1 MDLKTNSLLQEA
13 TQNIKRNNLV
23 EAKVLLLKILD
34 TEPRNFD
41 ALNIIGVI
49 TGKENNH
56 IEAINF
62 FKKAQKIRPDNNLIN
77 FNLAKSFSEV
87 GNDLEAIKY

>member
-1 MDLKTNSLLQEA
+1 MNWQINSLLQEA
-13 TQNIKRNNLV
+13 IQNTKRNNFA
-23 EAKVLLLKILD
+23 EAKILLLKILD
-34 TEPRNFD
+34 IESNNFD

-62 FKKAQKIRPDNNLIN
+62 FILIGMIKKAKIVRFHL
-77 FNLAKSFSEV
+77 F
-87 GNDLEAIKY
+87 